1 MVEEKQRS
9 KFYLNFIENKRI
21 YFLTYSIILKELKG
35 FYKKADEIRDPLKKG
50 LEEDDWQ
57 DHYERIKDVDKNDL
71 IPVENKDLKFILNM
85 TKAMSSK
92 YMYKF
97 LNRSLLL
104 FLYSEI
110 EQYFFSCFK
119 YVIITNSPAILS
131 KKQVSIKEII
141 KNKKNFDLII
151 EEKAERIIH
160 DQFYKNFIE
169 IFEFVNEFLGI
180 KVKFQE
186 EDLKILEE
194 FRQLR
199 NTFIHG
205 DGKVNLIYLS
215 KLPHSDKKLG
225 DKLEINI
232 EKITDYLKSIREI
245 LEKFDEWLLNQF
257 PELKL

>member
-1 MVEEKQRS
+1 MAEEEQSS
-9 KFYLNFIENKRI
+9 KFYLNFIENERI

-35 FYKKADEIRDPLKKG
+35 FYKKADEIRDPLEKG
-50 LEEDDWQ
+50 LEEDDWN
-57 DHYERIKDVDKNDL
+57 DHYERIKDVNKNDL
-71 IPVENKDLKFILNM
+71 IPVEIKDLKFILNM

-92 YMYKF
+92 YMYNF

-119 YVIITNSPAILS
+119 YAIITNSPAILS

-141 KNKKNFDLII
+141 KNQKNFDLII
-151 EEKAERIIH
+151 EEKAEKIIH
-160 DQFYKNFIE
+160 DQFYKNFKE
-169 IFEFVNEFLGI
+169 IIEFVYEFLGI
-180 KVKFQE
+180 KAKFQE

-199 NTFIHG
+199 NVFIHG

-215 KLPHSDKKLG
+215 KIPYSNKKLG

-232 EKITDYLKSIREI
+232 EIITDYMKSIREI
-245 LEKFDEWLLNQF
+245 LEKFDEQLLNQF

>member
-1 MVEEKQRS
+1 MTEEKQRS
-9 KFYLNFIENKRI
+9 RFYLNFIENERI
-21 YFLTYSIILKELKG
+21 YFLTYSIILNELKG

-50 LEEDDWQ
+50 FEEDDWS
-57 DHYERIKDVDKNDL
+57 DHYERIKDVNKNSL
-71 IPVENKDLKFILNM
+71 IPVEIDDLKLILKM

-104 FLYSEI
+104 FLYTEI
-110 EQYFFSCFK
+110 EQYFFGCFK
-119 YVIITNSPAILS
+119 YAIITNSPAILS

-141 KNKKNFDLII
+141 KNNKNFDLII

-160 DQFYKNFIE
+160 DQFYKNFKE
-169 IFEFVNEFLGI
+169 IFEFVYEFLGI
-180 KVKFQE
+180 KVNFQE
-186 EDLKILEE
+186 EDLKLLEE

-205 DGKVNLIYLS
+205 NGKVNLIYLS
-215 KLPHSDKKLG
+215 KIPHSNKKLG
-225 DKLEINI
+225 DKLDINI
-232 EKITDYLKSIREI
+232 EIITDYMKPIREI
-245 LEKFDEWLLNQF
+245 LEKFDEQLLNQF

>member
-1 MVEEKQRS
+1 MSEEKQRS
-9 KFYLNFIENKRI
+9 KFYLNFIENERI
-21 YFLTYSIILKELKG
+21 YFLTYSIILKELEG
-35 FYKKADEIRDPLKKG
+35 FYKKADEIREPLKKG
-50 LEEDDWQ
+50 LEEDDWS
-57 DHYERIKDVDKNDL
+57 DHYERIKDIHKDNL
-71 IPVENKDLKFILNM
+71 IPVEIKDLQLILKM
-85 TKAMSSK
+85 TKGMSSK

-104 FLYSEI
+104 FLYTEI
-110 EQYFFSCFK
+110 EQYFFGCFK
-119 YVIITNSPAILS
+119 YAIITNSPAILS

-141 KNKKNFDLII
+141 NNKKNFDLII

-160 DQFYKNFIE
+160 DQFYKNFEE
-169 IFEFVNEFLGI
+169 IFEFAYEFLGI

-199 NTFIHG
+199 NAFIHG
-205 DGKVNLIYLS
+205 NGKVNLIYLS
-215 KLPHSDKKLG
+215 KIHYSNKKLG

-232 EKITDYLKSIREI
+232 EIITDFMKSIREI
-245 LEKFDEWLLNQF
+245 LEIFDEQLINQF